1 MNTPNKLN
9 TLSSPIMN
17 ISLVPKNNAS
27 SCYVSYTGNAGN
39 SFPVGKTRL
48 DAFWPI
54 DLWTSKWPDLFDQ
67 FDAISSP
74 QFNLSRLNPW
84 KENGDNFTYETELPR
99 FRASSLDITTENGL
113 LHIKAEQ
120 DSLKYY
126 NSINLPKNAD
136 TDTVNAKLDHGVLYI
151 SILKLAAAKSKKI
164 KVQTVK

>member
-1 MNTPNKLN
+1 MNTLN
-9 TLSSPIMN
+9 TSNPVSSLMN
-17 ISLVPKNNAS
+17 ISLVPKKQGSA
-27 SCYVSYTGNAGN
+27 CYIDLTPSYSGSNYT
-39 SFPVGKTRL
+39 VGKTRL
-48 DAFWPI
+48 DPFWPI

-74 QFNLSRLNPW
+74 QFSISKLNPW
-84 KENGDNFTYETELPR
+84 KESGDKFTYETELPR

-126 NSINLPKNAD
+126 NSINLPKNGD
-136 TDTVNAKLDHGVLYI
+136 TETVDAKLDHGVLYI
-151 SILKLAAAKSKKI
+151 SISKLASAKSKKI